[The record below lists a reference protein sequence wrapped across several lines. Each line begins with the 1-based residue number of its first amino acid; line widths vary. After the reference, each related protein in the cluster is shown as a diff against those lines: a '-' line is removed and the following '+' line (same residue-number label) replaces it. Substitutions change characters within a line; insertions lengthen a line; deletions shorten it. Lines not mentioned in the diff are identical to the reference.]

1 MPSSP
6 LATNTRMTAAT
17 VRSSTTGRSAIA
29 ITMHI
34 VSSIIAATTAA
45 PPPTIIPPPEIVA
58 DHDDPEQE
66 TPPPPLDYWETI
78 YTVGMIYMKIAV
90 NTVKKYWNEFRT
102 FVINQIGYT
111 VAP

>member
-1 MPSSP
+1 MYRYMPWSKRPVVNPGQPHDDFVVLDMPVPRSP
-6 LATNTRMTAAT
+6 
-17 VRSSTTGRSAIA
+17 S
-29 ITMHI
+29 
-34 VSSIIAATTAA
+34 
-45 PPPTIIPPPEIVA
+45 PTIIPPPEIVA